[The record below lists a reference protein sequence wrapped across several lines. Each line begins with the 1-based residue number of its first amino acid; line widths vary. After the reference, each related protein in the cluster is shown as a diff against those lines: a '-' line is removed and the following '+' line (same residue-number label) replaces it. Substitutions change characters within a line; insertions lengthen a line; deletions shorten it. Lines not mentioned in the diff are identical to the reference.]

1 MPSGTKEMTLQAP
14 IAQVWDFVS
23 DMNHWAPLVPGY
35 IDHEI
40 INDTESTWKF
50 KGDLGIVQKK
60 VQLKVLIT
68 KWEKPEKVTFNLK
81 GISEKFT
88 GSGYFHALAINSDTT
103 KMTGHLDMKAEGM
116 MGPVINPVLK
126 SFLPKMTTELTEA
139 IAQEITNSKSHS

>member
-14 IAQVWDFVS
+14 IEQVWDFVS

-60 VQLKVLIT
+60 Y
-68 KWEKPEKVTFNLK
+68 N
-81 GISEKFT
+81 
-88 GSGYFHALAINSDTT
+88 
-103 KMTGHLDMKAEGM
+103 
-116 MGPVINPVLK
+116 
-126 SFLPKMTTELTEA
+126 
-139 IAQEITNSKSHS
+139 